1 MSNNFGTGVSRVLDP
16 SQTSFLVTIWQQ
28 GKPPLDSELNL
39 IQQIATEW
47 NRQAVLRGVPSGF
60 LANDTNTDRDYVT
73 SAIWS
78 NWFQFG
84 QQKSGEKQTI
94 PWAVVNGWLIPVT
107 GTQTGTPPG
116 SPNNTDTWNRVTLS
130 PPPNNTGDARIDFVF
145 LEAWLARVPPN
156 PSTLNKPAAASI
168 YRYGNVEGGYSF
180 LADDLVDPAIGFET
194 SQRVQVQY
202 RIRVV
207 SGLVGLA
214 SYPDGFDPSV
224 VKAQGAATA
233 ATSFTFTNMRQELGD
248 PGLWRAGDGTANS
261 LGTVDGY
268 TYAIPLCAVFR
279 RNSVAWD
286 GDPFQNLN
294 GGFNRNPTALDRT
307 GWRTF
312 STTPTLA
319 AGITDAALS
328 LTLASASNIPLP
340 TSPATPVYIQIGDE
354 ILSYSSITGTT
365 MAITARAQ
373 FGTKAEAHYTGD
385 TIKVLSGRPDGLYS
399 DQIAKTDIL
408 DLRHAVN
415 PNGFDYTSL
424 LHQSFDKLLQGQLR
438 SNWKRSG
445 GGPQGSFVFYED
457 KFGTSAALGVTKLD
471 APDNIRMVFSDA
483 AMLQKVE
490 VVIKASTALHPP
502 GSETV
507 DVSWGLGLGVT
518 CTTCGTPGSFSSGD
532 VYEIDITQFKNT
544 FPGGDGDQVR
554 FVNDGLNEAVD
565 MRIDGL
571 TTQLIQGVHY
581 DVTPVNPTQADDL
594 VITLLPAFPLT
605 SDLGGT
611 RPIYITATVQYGGGR
626 GLSRRPDSIHSVS
639 FLSPSSDLLTQL
651 SGQPLNNIPM
661 RVSYAPLW
669 SKYRNTTLRSLL
681 PSTAEAYADLGSKS
695 IFLTPFRKIDLPD
708 TIRAYDGSF
717 INPNTGAP
725 IVSNETGSSTGTT
738 TFTDT
743 LANFTLSGVGVGD
756 TLIIASGAAAG
767 TYKVVTA
774 ITATTFT
781 ADRVIPTDPF
791 ISYTICRSQGLMP
804 LNNLSGTAKWTTT
817 DPLNLFSGTTYGS
830 ATRKNIFV
838 TFPRHLI
845 PGWGE
850 VKVPVLYDSSP
861 GGTFDRGVNYM
872 VLSTEGSSPP
882 AKEKNYVPYS
892 NGGLSY
898 APFSTVDLNTLLPAT
913 YNAAFVFG
921 GNSFAGMRKFTDTR
935 GLGRQGLELP
945 PFYGVA
951 RLFGVYE
958 AGDYKLNNTPFNIST
973 RAITGGTGTAVN
985 LLRQNFDGATFWVEL
1000 DADGDSTFILN
1011 ADAIDIKKSL
1021 VNPIASFAA
1030 GDYVIEASIFGF
1042 DRGTFDLDRQVRI
1055 VLTRER
1061 ANGEAGDPATRGNN
1075 YLVQWDGSTTAGTS
1089 SGISAPD
1096 LVVPGPMPSG
1106 DEVGVTFSRQPYQ
1119 GDAWGSQTVYQ
1130 DTGYAAGPLTSS
1142 TMYQLVSTTLDQ
1154 SALTRP
1160 NQKPLEVLAALR
1172 FTTTLGTGRLSGD
1185 RVPTTHIDF
1194 RNVGYEDILGF
1205 FPPVSGVAPRPRVV
1219 TGVDLNSELGTAYL
1233 GLTDRLPL
1241 GATFRDKDFRGEACG
1256 SIGEPFQFHGEMT
1269 TGNFLSSQS
1278 VNKSLE
1284 QDEINL
1290 STSSI
1295 GSGAPG
1301 EIVVQVDGEPGN
1313 YGVLTNFR
1321 TNRGGSLF
1329 LATGSHPGGE
1339 VAQSFEAFTPPTT
1352 PRNFLAGMALLV
1364 RNQVTSVGATEV
1376 SAGDELMMAIV
1387 TTGIRSIDPSTS
1399 FTFTAISTAGS
1410 AEGMSAS
1417 DLYRVQGRPLLRDN
1431 EKTEVDPNEV
1441 DLSLA
1446 LSLVN
1451 TLY

>member
-39 IQQIATEW
+39 IQQIANEW
-47 NRQAVLRGVPSGF
+47 NRQAILRGIPSGF

-84 QQKSGEKQTI
+84 QQKSGEKQSI

-116 SPNNTDTWNRVTLS
+116 SPNNTDTWNRVTLN
-130 PPPNNTGDARIDFVF
+130 PPPNNTGDDRIDFVF

-233 ATSFTFTNMRQELGD
+233 TTSFTFTNMRQDLGD

-268 TYAIPLCAVFR
+268 TYAIPLAAVFR

-307 GWRTF
+307 GWKTF
-312 STTPTLA
+312 STTPSLA
-319 AGITDAALS
+319 AGITDSALL

-340 TSPATPVYIQIGDE
+340 TTPATPVYVQIGDE
-354 ILSYSSITGTT
+354 VIAYSSITGTT
-365 MAITARAQ
+365 MTISARAQ
-373 FGTKAEAHYTGD
+373 FGTLAEAHYTGD

-399 DQIAKTDIL
+399 DQVAKTDIL

-415 PNGFDYTSL
+415 PNGFDYTAL

-457 KFGTSAALGVTKLD
+457 KIGTSAALGVTKLD

-490 VVIKASTALHPP
+490 VVIKAATLIGDPI
-502 GSETV
+502 SEAV
-507 DVSWGLGLGVT
+507 DVAWGLGLLVT
-518 CTTCGTPGSFSSGD
+518 ATKKSATAGSFKAGD
-532 VYEIDITQFKNT
+532 KFQIDITQFKNT
-544 FPGGDGDQVR
+544 FPGGDQDQIH
-554 FVNDGLNEAVD
+554 FVNDGMSAVE
-565 MRIDGL
+565 MRIDGDPTL
-571 TTQLIQGVHY
+571 LVQGTHF
-581 DVTPVNPTQADDL
+581 DVSPANPTDTDDL
-594 VITLLPAFPLT
+594 TIELLTDFPTT
-605 SDLGGT
+605 SDESGT
-611 RPIYITATVQYGGGR
+611 RPLYITVAVQYGGGR

-639 FLSPSSDLLTQL
+639 FLSPSTDLLTQL

-669 SKYRNTTLRSLL
+669 SKYRNATLRSLL

-695 IFLTPFRKIDLPD
+695 VFLTPFRRIDLPD
-708 TIRAYDGSF
+708 KVWAYDGTN
-717 INPNTGAP
+717 INANSEAP
-725 IVSNETGSSTGTT
+725 IVSSATGSSVGTT
-738 TFTDT
+738 TFTD
-743 LANFTLSGVGVGD
+743 LSANFPLSGVIVGD
-756 TLIIASGAAAG
+756 TLIISSSPGAG
-767 TYKVVTA
+767 TYKVAAAVTP
-774 ITATTFT
+774 TTFIV
-781 ADRVIPTDPF
+781 DHVIPTDPT
-791 ISYTICRSQGLMP
+791 ITYTICHSQGLMP
-804 LNNLSGTAKWTTT
+804 LNSLSGAVKWTTT

-845 PGWGE
+845 PAWGE
-850 VKVPVLYDSSP
+850 VKVPILYSSSP
-861 GGTFDRGVNYM
+861 GVTFNRGVNYTI
-872 VLSTEGSSPP
+872 LSKEGATPP
-882 AKEKNYVPYS
+882 AEQKNYVAYS

-898 APFSTVDLNTLLPAT
+898 APFSTVDLNTLLPST
-913 YNAAFVFG
+913 YNAAFVFS

-935 GLGRQGLELP
+935 GLSREGLELP

-958 AGDYKLNNTPFNIST
+958 AGDYKLNGSAFVNTT
-973 RAITGGTGTAVN
+973 RAPVLGGAAN

-1021 VNPIASFAA
+1021 VNPIANFAV

-1042 DRGTFDLDRQVRI
+1042 DRGTFNLDQQPRI

-1061 ANGEAGDPATRGNN
+1061 ANSEAGDPAVRTEN
-1075 YLVQWDGSTTAGTS
+1075 YKVQWDGSPTAGGS

-1096 LVVPGPMPSG
+1096 LVVPGPTPSG
-1106 DEVGVTFSRQPYQ
+1106 DEVGITFSRQPYQ

-1130 DTGYAAGPLTSS
+1130 DTGYAAGPLTTG

-1185 RVPTTHIDF
+1185 FVASTIVDF
-1194 RNVGYEDILGF
+1194 RNVGYEDFGA
-1205 FPPVSGVAPRPRVV
+1205 FPPASGIDPRPR
-1219 TGVDLNSELGTAYL
+1219 TIPGVDLNSELGTAYL

-1241 GATFRDKDFRGEACG
+1241 GATFRDKDFRGEPCG
-1256 SIGEPFQFHGEMT
+1256 STREPFQFHGEVT
-1269 TGNFLSSQS
+1269 TGNFFVSQA
-1278 VNKSLE
+1278 VNKFLE

-1321 TNRGGSLF
+1321 TNRGGSMF
-1329 LATGSHPGGE
+1329 LASGAHPGGE
-1339 VAQSFEAFTPPTT
+1339 IAQVFEAFTPPTT
-1352 PRNFLAGMALLV
+1352 PRNFLGGLALLV
-1364 RNQVTSVGATEV
+1364 RNQVTSIGATEV

-1387 TTGIRSIDPSTS
+1387 TTCIRSINPSS
-1399 FTFTAISTAGS
+1399 FSFTAISTAGS
-1410 AEGMSAS
+1410 AEGLSAS

-1431 EKTEVDPNEV
+1431 EKTEVDPNDL

-1446 LSLVN
+1446 FSMVN

>member
-39 IQQIATEW
+39 IQQIANEW

-84 QQKSGEKQTI
+84 QQKAGEKQTI

-116 SPNNTDTWNRVTLS
+116 SPNNTDTWNRVTLG
-130 PPPNNTGDARIDFVF
+130 PPPNNTGDDRIDFVF
-145 LEAWLARVPPN
+145 LEAWMARVPPN

-233 ATSFTFTNMRQELGD
+233 TTSFTFTNMRQELGD

-294 GGFNRNPTALDRT
+294 GAFNRNPTALDRT
-307 GWRTF
+307 GWKTF
-312 STTPTLA
+312 STTPALA

-340 TSPATPVYIQIGDE
+340 TSPATPVYVQIGDE

-365 MAITARAQ
+365 MTITARAQ

-399 DQIAKTDIL
+399 DQVAKTDIL

-424 LHQSFDKLLQGQLR
+424 LHQSFDKLLQGHLR

-445 GGPQGSFVFYED
+445 GGPQGPFVFYED

-490 VVIKASTALHPP
+490 VVTKASTVP
-502 GSETV
+502 GDPISQAVGAAWDLTI
-507 DVSWGLGLGVT
+507 GVT
-518 CTTCGTPGSFSSGD
+518 ATKCATAGSFSPTD
-532 VYEIDITQFKNT
+532 KFEIDITQFKNT
-544 FPGGDGDQVR
+544 FPGGDGDQIR
-554 FVNDGLNEAVD
+554 FVNDGISGAVEL
-565 MRIDGL
+565 RIDGYPYPL
-571 TTQLIQGVHY
+571 VQGTDFTVS
-581 DVTPVNPTQADDL
+581 PANPTESNDL
-594 VITLLPAFPLT
+594 TITLGGTFPVT
-605 SDLGGT
+605 SDEGGT
-611 RPIYITATVQYGGGR
+611 RPLYITVALQYGGGR

-639 FLSPSSDLLTQL
+639 FLSPSTKLLTQL
-651 SGQPLNNIPM
+651 AGQPLNNIPM

-669 SKYRNTTLRSLL
+669 SKYRNATLRSLL

-695 IFLTPFRKIDLPD
+695 VFLTPFRQIDLPD
-708 TIRAYDGSF
+708 KVWAYDGTN
-717 INPNTGAP
+717 INANTGAP
-725 IVSNETGSSTGTT
+725 IVSSATGSSTGTT
-738 TFTDT
+738 TFTD
-743 LANFTLSGVGVGD
+743 LSANFPLSGVVVGD
-756 TLIIASGAAAG
+756 TLIISSSPGAG
-767 TYKVVTA
+767 TYKVVST
-774 ITATTFT
+774 ITATTFV
-781 ADRVIPTDPF
+781 ADRVIPADPT
-791 ISYTICRSQGLMP
+791 ITYTICHSQGLMP
-804 LNNLSGTAKWTTT
+804 LNSLSGAVKWTTT

-830 ATRKNIFV
+830 APRKNIFV

-850 VKVPVLYDSSP
+850 VKVPILYASSP
-861 GGTFDRGVNYM
+861 GVTFNRGVNYAI
-872 VLSTEGSSPP
+872 LSKEGGSPP

-913 YNAAFVFG
+913 YNAAFVYS
-921 GNSFAGMRKFTDTR
+921 GNNFAGMRKFTDTR

-945 PFYGVA
+945 PFYGIA

-958 AGDYKLNNTPFNIST
+958 AGDYQVNNTPFNVST
-973 RAITGGTGTAVN
+973 RAITGGTGTAAN
-985 LLRQNFDGATFWVEL
+985 LLRQNFDGATFWIEL

-1021 VNPIASFAA
+1021 VNPIANFAA
-1030 GDYVIEASIFGF
+1030 GNYVIEASIFGF
-1042 DRGTFDLDRQVRI
+1042 DRGTFDLNQQPRI

-1061 ANGEAGDPATRGNN
+1061 ANTEAGDATRTFN
-1075 YLVQWDGSTTAGTS
+1075 YKVQWDGSSTTGTFA
-1089 SGISAPD
+1089 GISAPD
-1096 LVVPGPMPSG
+1096 LVVPGPLPSG

-1130 DTGYAAGPLTSS
+1130 DTGYAAGPLTSG
-1142 TMYQLVSTTLDQ
+1142 TMYQLVSTTLNQ

-1160 NQKPLEVLAALR
+1160 NQKPLEVLASLR

-1185 RVPTTHIDF
+1185 FVASNLVDF
-1194 RNVGYEDILGF
+1194 RNVGYEDF
-1205 FPPVSGVAPRPRVV
+1205 ADFPPASGIDPRPRVIA
-1219 TGVDLNSELGTAYL
+1219 GADIDSEIGTSYL

-1241 GATFRDKDFRGEACG
+1241 GATFRDKDFRGEFTG
-1256 SIGEPFQFHGEMT
+1256 STRTSFQYHGEVT
-1269 TGNFLSSQS
+1269 SGNFLVSQS

-1290 STSSI
+1290 STSTVGA
-1295 GSGAPG
+1295 GSPG
-1301 EIVVQVDGEPGN
+1301 DIVVQVDGEPGN

-1321 TNRGGSLF
+1321 TNRGGSMF
-1329 LATGSHPGGE
+1329 LASGSHPGGE
-1339 VAQSFEAFTPPTT
+1339 IAQNFETFTPPAT
-1352 PRNFLAGMALLV
+1352 PRNLLAGMALLV

-1376 SAGDELMMAIV
+1376 SAGDQLMMVIL
-1387 TTGIRSIDPSTS
+1387 TTGIRSTNLSQTGS
-1399 FTFTAISTAGS
+1399 FVAISTAGS
-1410 AEGMSAS
+1410 AEGISAS
-1417 DLYRVQGRPLLRDN
+1417 DLYHVQGRPLLRDN
-1431 EKTEVDPNEV
+1431 EKTEVNPDDF

>member
-1 MSNNFGTGVSRVLDP
+1 MSLNYGTGVSRVLDP
-16 SQTSFLVTIWQQ
+16 AGTQYTEVIWQQ
-28 GKPPLDSELNL
+28 GKPPLDSEINL
-39 IQQIATEW
+39 LQDLAKEQ
-47 NRQAVLRGVPSGF
+47 NRILVARGVPSGF
-60 LANDTNTDRDYVT
+60 FANDINTDFDYITNPV
-73 SAIWS
+73 WS
-78 NWFQFG
+78 NWFRFG
-84 QQKSGEKQTI
+84 QQKSGETQTI
-94 PWAVVNGWLIPVT
+94 PWVVVNSWLIPVT

-116 SPNNTDTWNRVTLS
+116 SPNNTDTWNRVTLT
-130 PPPNNTGDARIDFVF
+130 PPPSSSGDSRVDFVF

-233 ATSFTFTNMRQELGD
+233 TTSFTFTNMRQALGD

-279 RNSVAWD
+279 RNLVAWD
-286 GDPFQNLN
+286 GDPSQNLN

-307 GWRTF
+307 GWKTF

-319 AGITDAALS
+319 AGISDAVLS
-328 LTLASASNIPLP
+328 LTLSSASNIPLP

-365 MAITARAQ
+365 MTITARAQ

-385 TIKVLSGRPDGLYS
+385 TIRVLSGRPDGLYS

-415 PNGFDYTSL
+415 PNGFDYTAL

-438 SNWKRSG
+438 SNWKYSG

-457 KFGTSAALGVTKLD
+457 KIGTSAALGVTKLD
-471 APDNIRMVFSDA
+471 APDGIRMVFSDA

-490 VVIKASTALHPP
+490 VVTKASTVTVPP
-502 GSETV
+502 SGPQSVGTA
-507 DVSWGLGLGVT
+507 WGLGLGVI
-518 CTTCGTPGSFSSGD
+518 CTACGTAGSFSPGD
-532 VYEIDITQFKNT
+532 VFEIDITQFKNT
-544 FPGGDGDQVR
+544 FPGGDGDQIH
-554 FVNDGLNEAVD
+554 FVNDGFPNAVE
-565 MRIDGL
+565 MRIDGYPYPL
-571 TTQLIQGVHY
+571 VQGTHFSVS
-581 DVTPVNPTQADDL
+581 PANPTDTDDL
-594 VITLLPAFPLT
+594 VITLLPDFPPT
-605 SDLGGT
+605 DDEGET
-611 RPIYITATVQYGGGR
+611 RPLFITVAVQYGGGR

-639 FLSPSSDLLTQL
+639 FLSPGTPLLTQL
-651 SGQPLNNIPM
+651 AGQPLNNIPM
-661 RVSYAPLW
+661 RVSWAPLW
-669 SKYRNTTLRSLL
+669 SKYRSSTLRSLL

-695 IFLTPFRKIDLPD
+695 VFLTPFRQIDLPD
-708 TIRAYDGSF
+708 KIWAYDGTN
-717 INPNTGAP
+717 INANTGAP
-725 IVSNETGSSTGTT
+725 IVSSTTGSSTGTT
-738 TFTDT
+738 TFTD
-743 LANFTLSGVGVGD
+743 LSGNFILSGVVVGD
-756 TLIIASGAAAG
+756 TLIISSSPGAG
-767 TYKVVTA
+767 TYKVIAAVA
-774 ITATTFT
+774 ATTFT
-781 ADRVIPTDPF
+781 ADRVIPADAT
-791 ISYTICRSQGLMP
+791 ITYTICHSQGLMP
-804 LNNLSGTAKWTTT
+804 LNSLSGAVKWTTT
-817 DPLNLFSGTTYGS
+817 DPLILFSGTTYGS
-830 ATRKNIFV
+830 AQRKNIFV

-850 VKVPVLYDSSP
+850 VKVPILYDSSP
-861 GGTFDRGVNYM
+861 GGTFDRGINYM
-872 VLSTEGSSPP
+872 ILSKEGGSPP

-892 NGGLSY
+892 NGTLSY
-898 APFSTVDLNTLLPAT
+898 APFSTVDLNLLTPAT
-913 YNAAFVFG
+913 YNASFVY
-921 GNSFAGMRKFTDTR
+921 NTNKFAGMRKFTDTR

-958 AGDYKLNNTPFNIST
+958 AGDYKLNASPFNVST
-973 RAITGGTGTAVN
+973 RALPGGTGTAAN
-985 LLRQNFDGATFWVEL
+985 LLRQNFDGATFWIEL

-1021 VNPIASFAA
+1021 VNPIANFAA
-1030 GDYVIEASIFGF
+1030 GNYVIEASIFGF
-1042 DRGTFDLDRQVRI
+1042 DRGTFDLDQQPRI

-1061 ANGEAGDPATRGNN
+1061 ADSEAGDPAVRTNN
-1075 YLVQWDGSTTAGTS
+1075 YKVQWDGSTTAGTS
-1089 SGISAPD
+1089 SGILAPD
-1096 LVVPGPMPSG
+1096 LVVPGPLPSG
-1106 DEVGVTFSRQPYQ
+1106 EEVGITFSRQPYQ

-1130 DTGYAAGPLTSS
+1130 DTGYAAGPLTSG
-1142 TMYQLVSTTLDQ
+1142 TMYQLASTTLDQ

-1160 NQKPLEVLAALR
+1160 NQKPLEVLASLR

-1185 RVPTTHIDF
+1185 YVSSGIVDF
-1194 RNVGYEDILGF
+1194 RNVGYEDF
-1205 FPPVSGVAPRPRVV
+1205 AVFPPTSGIDPRPRVIPGAKLSSEIG
-1219 TGVDLNSELGTAYL
+1219 TGYL

-1241 GATFRDKDFRGEACG
+1241 GATFRDKDFRGERCG
-1256 SIGEPFQFHGEMT
+1256 DTRKAFQYHGEVS
-1269 TGNFLSSQS
+1269 TGSFLVSQS

-1290 STSSI
+1290 STSSV

-1301 EIVVQVDGEPGN
+1301 DIVVQVDGEPGN
-1313 YGVLTNFR
+1313 YAVLTNFR
-1321 TNRGGSLF
+1321 TNRGGSMF
-1329 LATGSHPGGE
+1329 LGSGSHPGGE
-1339 VAQSFEAFTPPTT
+1339 ITQTFETFTPGTT
-1352 PRNFLAGMALLV
+1352 PLNVLGGLALLV

-1376 SAGDELMMAIV
+1376 SAGDELMMVIV
-1387 TTGIRSIDPSTS
+1387 TTGYRSTDPSLS
-1399 FTFTAISTAGS
+1399 LSHVIISTAGT
-1410 AEGMSAS
+1410 AEGFSAS
-1417 DLYRVQGRPLLRDN
+1417 DLYRVQGHPLLRDN
-1431 EKTEVDPNEV
+1431 EKTEVDPNAF

-1446 LSLVN
+1446 LSF
-1451 TLY
+1451 Y